1 MGSRVKKKRRVLET
15 EKDRISRL
23 PDDLIHKILSF
34 VDAKEAVQ
42 TSVFSKRWK
51 LVWTTLP
58 FLNIGEYVNCSP
70 WHSQSNFIYR
80 VLEYRHRNS
89 NILELSLCVSK
100 DGLTKGLL
108 KQFLAYAISRNL
120 ETLSLVLN
128 CKHMSYKLS
137 TLSSR
142 LLKKLTLGVKLE
154 DFESE
159 SNCWDL
165 PALTYLCL
173 KRPGL
178 DGTHKL
184 PESCL
189 TCLPALRTLC
199 LDDWDLSKSSFSFS
213 LPNLT
218 SLRLSGCS
226 RLSAQVWNFP
236 ALLSLVLE
244 DVYLRCGV
252 MFSKLVNLQNLTLS
266 MVKFPLF
273 QLFSLSLPQLLNL
286 NIRTSC
292 SDSNSCINL
301 STPKLLNFTSVGVFS
316 ISLEAPELENVSV
329 KLQGWFVNIEWIY
342 RKHYYRR
349 FWNMLSQLANAKNL
363 TFDLESIEALSAISD
378 DLASKPSPFHNLKY
392 VKLPQDYNESS
403 ISTALRSYLLGG
415 SSRGTIVTSPP
426 RNTIPCTEEHV
437 VEDSVVDADRVRDI
451 DAPLEEIG
459 KDPVSTSRG
468 NRYFGLWLG
477 HKVNYEFLGL
487 LDRIMHQYPETFEN
501 FTKKKKKLCT
511 MNLNMFCTSVNDFT
525 KISMSE
531 VDSEMLVEYRDAFA
545 YLQNEGFNVSWVVRR
560 LDYIEHLRFSNPL
573 IPELYAL
580 DCRINDDKSKLQEL
594 QACVDDAKL
603 KLQNLQARVDD
614 AKSKLQDVQTHR
626 AEKLKAIKKAFGK
639 MGTKLAIGFIGDDLL
654 SSP

>member
-363 TFDLESIEALSAISD
+363 TFDLESIE
-378 DLASKPSPFHNLKY
+378 
-392 VKLPQDYNESS
+392 
-403 ISTALRSYLLGG
+403 
-415 SSRGTIVTSPP
+415 
-426 RNTIPCTEEHV
+426 NTIPCTEEHV

-477 HKVNYEFLGL
+477 HKVNYEFVGL

-594 QACVDDAKL
+594 QACVDDAEL